1 MPALASLSQ
10 EDLDALAEEQA
21 AQDAAAAAPVP
32 APDQAPAPA
41 PEAAAPA
48 PVPPPY
54 DPAQDTQGMQAQP
67 APITVAPPA
76 ADPTTD
82 PQASYQQGVYTQQ
95 IAQPGPEYTTQ
106 TIAPAPV
113 AAAPVPPPDQSAPL
127 GPLTGTMW
135 DPSVPANGFTT
146 EDITSSTPYTTVA
159 SALHGDT
166 PKPRP
171 GSFDAGMIWGPN
183 VFEPVMAPDGVGGG
197 GAPLIPE
204 PVRLAP
210 GEYRPGFNAQGGV
223 VSRAGVPKLQGP
235 GLRPGGGLSSIHP
248 DYVRPGTVAAEVPPP
263 PAVAPPRIYPEDM
276 PLSEIPLEDYISP
289 EPATSRAGHREWIGD
304 LLNES
309 EIQQLQQSQVPPP
322 PDAALN
328 GPRNMTE
335 ASKGISPDVTVQPP
349 QPAPNMTDAAKAFSP
364 ELTGYRTPTPSEAR
378 PAASRPTLRVGQEP
392 VPVPDQGPV
401 ADPAYVRKSTGRPSL
416 GNGEVIPPPKPTG
429 KFGRPIDDVPVSR
442 ADTPP
447 PRTVATEPVPEPATD
462 RPVPEPAP
470 TGEGQATTPTAAK
483 PGIATRVVKGVGK
496 SLIQHPVRTAAGV
509 AAGVFSANEALHR
522 RGLAGAPAGTTPP
535 SGTTRDQ
542 TTTQTLD
549 PMEQARRSGVPS
561 SAKRGT
567 LASMPGVDVV
577 GEGKEVW
584 GAIDEHGNFVLF
596 PDGMTPDAMKARMQ
610 QIADAGGSPVPTPA
624 AAPPSPPASS
634 GPAASPPASPSP
646 PVNTP
651 IAPLATGTAAA
662 EDAQPSSGTPLITK
676 DGVDTGL
683 VLNNDG
689 TVTQKS
695 GGSSKGY
702 YDSNGDWRW
711 YNDYSRSSSG
721 SSSHKTY
728 GSSGSSRSS
737 SKKKKGSSSSQFG
750 DGFPFNRPNSPMRDF
765 ILKAI
770 QESMAGSH
778 SKKR

>member
-1 MPALASLSQ
+1 VGALGEGIKTWGS
-10 EDLDALAEEQA
+10 
-21 AQDAAAAAPVP
+21 
-32 APDQAPAPA
+32 
-41 PEAAAPA
+41 
-48 PVPPPY
+48 
-54 DPAQDTQGMQAQP
+54 
-67 APITVAPPA
+67 
-76 ADPTTD
+76 DPTN
-82 PQASYQQGVYTQQ
+82 
-95 IAQPGPEYTTQ
+95 IAMLAGTSERIPGGGFGPGSLPEG
-106 TIAPAPV
+106 
-113 AAAPVPPPDQSAPL
+113 L
-127 GPLTGTMW
+127 
-135 DPSVPANGFTT
+135 
-146 EDITSSTPYTTVA
+146 
-159 SALHGDT
+159 
-166 PKPRP
+166 RP
-171 GSFDAGMIWGPN
+171 GD
-183 VFEPVMAPDGVGGG
+183 V
-197 GAPLIPE
+197 PLVPE
-204 PVRLAP
+204 PVRTAP

-263 PAVAPPRIYPEDM
+263 MVPAIEVAPPADAP
-276 PLSEIPLEDYISP
+276 P
-289 EPATSRAGHREWIGD
+289 PAADPNTMTSSGRTIG
-304 LLNES
+304 
-309 EIQQLQQSQVPPP
+309 EIQADPFNGRTVF
-322 PDAALN
+322 PDAGLATQ
-328 GPRNMTE
+328 GSRFTFR
-335 ASKGISPDVTVQPP
+335 
-349 QPAPNMTDAAKAFSP
+349 PAPENF
-364 ELTGYRTPTPSEAR
+364 TPTEAR
-378 PAASRPTLRVGQEP
+378 PASPGEGTAPVLEPAGQSAPVRTPATEP
-392 VPVPDQGPV
+392 VPE
-401 ADPAYVRKSTGRPSL
+401 PASLRPL
-416 GNGEVIPPPKPTG
+416 TRWGNAVSPSAEEAGPPPMLHPKNPSDFTITKVYVDPLKPKKGMAYQVAEQTYDLAGRRGQVENIGREFGTEAEAQQFVSQRTG
-429 KFGRPIDDVPVSR
+429 ASVEAVQSTRST
-442 ADTPP
+442 TP
-447 PRTVATEPVPEPATD
+447 ATEPVPEPATD

-535 SGTTRDQ
+535 SGTTRGQ

-561 SAKRGT
+561 SAKRGA

-651 IAPLATGTAAA
+651 IAPLATGAAAA

-702 YDSNGDWRW
+702 YDSNGDWHW
-711 YNDYSRSSSG
+711 YNDYSKGSSSG

>member
-41 PEAAAPA
+41 PEAAPAAAAPA

-76 ADPTTD
+76 ADPATD
-82 PQASYQQGVYTQQ
+82 PQASYQQGAYNQQ

-106 TIAPAPV
+106 TIAPAP
-113 AAAPVPPPDQSAPL
+113 AATTPVPPPPEQSAPL

-135 DPSVPANGFTT
+135 DPSAP
-146 EDITSSTPYTTVA
+146 TPDGYTTQDLADARQANVDANSGPTRGRSELGVA
-159 SALHGDT
+159 L
-166 PKPRP
+166 
-171 GSFDAGMIWGPN
+171 GMPYLGLWDGG
-183 VFEPVMAPDGVGGG
+183 MAPDTGLPSGGG
-197 GAPLIPE
+197 PLVPE
-204 PVRLAP
+204 PVRTAP

-223 VSRAGVPKLQGP
+223 VSRAGAPKLQGP

-248 DYVRPGTVAAEVPPP
+248 DYVRPGTVRAEAVPPEDIVPPP
-263 PAVAPPRIYPEDM
+263 VAPIEV
-276 PLSEIPLEDYISP
+276 
-289 EPATSRAGHREWIGD
+289 
-304 LLNES
+304 
-309 EIQQLQQSQVPPP
+309 VPPP
-322 PDAALN
+322 PDATLN
-328 GPRNMTE
+328 GARNMTE

-378 PAASRPTLRVGQEP
+378 PASPVPEPATKPVPEPAAPRPTLRVGQEP

-401 ADPAYVRKSTGRPSL
+401 VEPAYVRKTTGRPSL

-429 KFGRPIDDVPVSR
+429 KFGRPIEEAPVSR

-496 SLIQHPVRTAAGV
+496 SLIQHPVRTAVGV
-509 AAGVFSANEALHR
+509 AAGVAAAHEAAHR

-535 SGTTRDQ
+535 SGTTRGQ

-702 YDSNGDWRW
+702 YDSNGDWHW

-737 SKKKKGSSSSQFG
+737 SKKKKGGSSSQFG